1 MSGENEEKEPLHWS
15 GTPGM
20 LQARGRE
27 MAKVRLRGI
36 LKGTLPVTMRHK
48 HCMPPFV
55 RDLRALQHS
64 VVGEVPLPLLF
75 VRKFIQGVKK
85 LPTIDALHGVLI

>member
-1 MSGENEEKEPLHWS
+1 
-15 GTPGM
+15 M

-27 MAKVRLRGI
+27 MAKVRLTGI

-48 HCMPPFV
+48 QSMPPLV
-55 RDLRALQHS
+55 RDLRAVQHS
-64 VVGEVPLPLLF
+64 VVGEVPLALLF

-85 LPTIDALHGVLI
+85 VPTIDALHGVVI